1 MKLLFSTALLAV
13 VTLPVLADNTQCS
26 LQFKDDLVIAP
37 TAVQMQR
44 GNQTLWKINN
54 SGQLWLEN
62 RQISTDAQTQQALV
76 QYQAGLRQQSRA
88 TVVLVADALQLAND
102 SASEVISGL
111 GVNSQPLQASVNQAI
126 AGLKT
131 QIDQLVV
138 AKGDEI
144 HLYGSQ
150 ISQPDGKLEREIELA
165 VQQSMAQL
173 SGAVM
178 MSMGSAMMQGN
189 GNFEQRMAEFGKK
202 MANFGQ
208 QIEQQMQ
215 AKGKGLEQR
224 GQAIC
229 QQLRQLDGLEQQIQQ
244 AVPAMQPYDLI
255 DTSQPGKQLTIKL
268 AANQH

>member
-1 MKLLFSTALLAV
+1 MKLLLSTALFAV
-13 VTLPVLADNTQCS
+13 VALPALADNTACS

-44 GNQTLWKINN
+44 GQHTLWKINN
-54 SGQLWLEN
+54 AGQLWLDN
-62 RQISTDAQTQQALV
+62 RPISTDSNTQQALA

-102 SASEVISGL
+102 AASEVISGL

-131 QIDQLVV
+131 HIDRVV
-138 AKGDEI
+138 VSKGDEI

-150 ISQPDGKLEREIELA
+150 INQPDGKLEREIEQA

-178 MSMGSAMMQGN
+178 MGMGSAMMQSN
-189 GNFEQRMAEFGKK
+189 GNFEQQMADFGKK

-215 AKGKGLEQR
+215 AKGKALEQR

-255 DTSQPGKQLTIKL
+255 DTSQPGKQLTFKL
-268 AANQH
+268 AAD